1 MSRQTSILAGG
12 IRRTAVTLVIAI
24 LLCSAGC
31 MAPALQEPTITLS
44 GVGIENITP
53 GSTDLLLHFI
63 IDNPNPIGAT
73 LTRVS
78 FDVYFIDGGQWVFLA
93 HGERGG
99 FEIQPNAET
108 AVSIPVT
115 VDNLRLVQGLL
126 QGLADGGVTLRVT
139 GSGVL
144 DFGITTF
151 EVPFDRTVEVGFGQ
165 AGTGYRARLRS
176 PAILPLVGV
185 KIQPG
190 EYSGARDFRNC
201 SGWSPGAMQ

>member
-1 MSRQTSILAGG
+1 MSRQTSIPAGG
-12 IRRTAVTLVIAI
+12 IRRTAVTLLIAV

-31 MAPALQEPTITLS
+31 VVPELREPTITLS

-78 FDVYFIDGGQWVFLA
+78 FDVYFIDGGEWVFLA

-99 FEIQPNAET
+99 FAVRANGET

-115 VDNLRLVQGLL
+115 VDNLGLVQGLL
-126 QGLADGGVTLRVT
+126 RGLADGAVTLRVT

-144 DFGITTF
+144 DYGIATF
-151 EVPFDRTVEVGFGQ
+151 EVPFDRTVEVGLGQ
-165 AGTGYRARLRS
+165 AGAGFEKALNSATGITYSCAASS
-176 PAILPLVGV
+176 PAGPAWLEP
-185 KIQPG
+185 
-190 EYSGARDFRNC
+190 C
-201 SGWSPGAMQ
+201 